1 MGIIIDDSPFDVY
14 VDSSFYDLANS
25 TSGTEDANV
34 EFLLREDD
42 SIGAFTI
49 PTSYEAG
56 TLNYG
61 TQDAVSVFTTVSG
74 IEDFESTAIIYNAG
88 TTLSGNVISLAEYAV
103 TSVSGTPGTTDA
115 IVDYFTANS
124 GILSTGRQRAYI
136 SAVMGEAYIYS
147 NSYLHQY
154 WTFASISGSS
164 DYETHY
170 TAISSTASEYD
181 YDTQFTNN
189 AVASGSQE
197 AIVDSHFAGW
207 VMYFYPDDLS
217 YQFDLVCGDTTEQSL
232 DWEATVISGAVW
244 AINYDL
250 YSATVASGTIAPFNL
265 VCGLVDTVYYNAE
278 AQTISG
284 TISYH
289 DCDLF
294 CGASNTQGFDFDVD
308 LFPLKI
314 SNFSLA
320 EDEYVSTSATVCVD
334 VTDDVYNVVTSGTYF
349 IVDDTVVSGIYTT
362 YTGITDG
369 YRMCYD
375 PDDNFASF
383 LGSTTLTVH
392 AENDNGD
399 VLERDYYLTSGYIV
413 EYDNRLQ
420 DYGYDNQV
428 VVRMTAE
435 NFASCPLFATTAYWF
450 TTEQKIPKDLGASI
464 VGVPWSVGDLT
475 ASITPD
481 TGVSFVYG
489 KTFRVEV
496 NVRDFAGNEMTPY
509 IFEFRIEDKPN

>member
-1 MGIIIDDSPFDVY
+1 MAIIIDDSPFNVY
-14 VDSSFYDLANS
+14 VDSSFYDLDNS
-25 TSGTEDANV
+25 TEGTEDV
-34 EFLLREDD
+34 DTEFLLREDD
-42 SIGAFTI
+42 SIGAYTI
-49 PTSYEAG
+49 PTAYEAG
-56 TLNYG
+56 TPNDG
-61 TQDAVSVFTTVSG
+61 TQSISLVLTTISG
-74 IEDFESTAIIYNAG
+74 ADDFESTAIVYNAG
-88 TTLSGNVISLAEYAV
+88 TTLSGVVISLAEYAV

-136 SAVMGEAYIYS
+136 DAIMGEAYVS
-147 NSYLHQY
+147 SGNYLHQY
-154 WTFASISGSS
+154 WTFASVSGSF
-164 DYETHY
+164 DYEIHY
-170 TAISSTASEYD
+170 TTINGAAATGD
-181 YDTQFTNN
+181 YDTEIT
-189 AVASGSQE
+189 ASSGVSGNQE
-197 AIVDSHFAGW
+197 ATVDSRFAGW
-207 VMYFYPDDLS
+207 VMYFHPDDLS
-217 YQFDLVCGDTTEQSL
+217 YQFDLVCGNTTEQSL

-250 YSATVASGTIAPFNL
+250 YSATVASGTIVPIDSY
-265 VCGLVDTVYYNAE
+265 CGLVNTVYYNAE

-349 IVDDTVVSGIYTT
+349 MVDDTVVSGIYTT

-375 PDDNFASF
+375 PDDNFALF

-399 VLERDYYLTSGYIV
+399 VLERDYYLTSGYLV

-435 NFASCPLFATTAYWF
+435 NFASCPLYSTTAYWF

-464 VGVPWSVGDLT
+464 VGIPWSAGDLS

-481 TGVSFVYG
+481 TGLAYLYG

-496 NVRDFAGNEMTPY
+496 NVRDFAGNRMTPY
-509 IFEFRIEDKPN
+509 IFEFRIEDEPN

>member
-1 MGIIIDDSPFDVY
+1 MADGTNNIFI
-14 VDSSFYDLANS
+14 DSSFYDLANII
-25 TSGTEDANV
+25 SGTKDADIG
-34 EFLLREDD
+34 FLLREDD
-42 SIGAFTI
+42 SIGAYTI
-49 PTSYEAG
+49 PVSYDARTPNNG
-56 TLNYG
+56 TW
-61 TQDAVSVFTTVSG
+61 TIPVVFTTASG
-74 IEDFESTAIIYNAG
+74 IEDFESTAIVYNAG
-88 TTLSGNVISLAEYAV
+88 TTLSGVVISLAEYAV
-103 TSVSGTPGTTDA
+103 TSVSGTPGAAGA

-124 GILSTGRQRAYI
+124 GILSTGRQRAYVDAI
-136 SAVMGEAYIYS
+136 MGEAYIYS
-147 NSYLHQY
+147 NSYLHRY
-154 WTFASISGSS
+154 WTFASISGSF

-170 TAISSTASEYD
+170 TTINGTAATGD
-181 YDTQFTNN
+181 YDTEIT
-189 AVASGSQE
+189 AGSGVPGNQE
-197 AIVDSHFAGW
+197 ATIDSHFSGF
-207 VMYFYPDDLS
+207 VMDFHPDDLS

-250 YSATVASGTIAPFNL
+250 YSATVASGTIVPIDSY
-265 VCGLVDTVYYNAE
+265 CGLVNTVYYNAE

-349 IVDDTVVSGIYTT
+349 IIDDTVVSGIYTT

-399 VLERDYYLTSGYIV
+399 ALERDYYLTSGYIA
-413 EYDNRLQ
+413 EYDNRIQ

-464 VGVPWSVGDLT
+464 VGIPRSTKDLS

-481 TGVSFVYG
+481 TGLAYLYG

-496 NVRDFAGNEMTPY
+496 NARDFAGNRMTPY